1 MNNQHIIKRKWF
13 WAWQDEK
20 EEAWLA
26 EMAKQGLLLEQVSLP
41 GRYEFRSAEAGN
53 YVYRLDY
60 RHPARMEKDAY
71 LQLFQDAGWEH
82 LGSLSG
88 WQYFRKI
95 ARAEE
100 PLDIYTDVES
110 KVEKY
115 RRLLGVLVVVLL
127 IWMPIWFVLLG
138 RFQKKPP
145 DGLASALLVI
155 TILFFFPVH
164 HFYSQNLAQD

>member
-1 MNNQHIIKRKWF
+1 MASDMIRKFKWF
-13 WAWQDEK
+13 WAWQDDD
-20 EEAWLA
+20 EEAWLR
-26 EMAKQGLLLEQVSLP
+26 EMSLQGWHLSSIGGPGLYIFALGEQ
-41 GRYEFRSAEAGN
+41 RD

-115 RRLLGVLVVVLL
+115 RRLLGVLVVVHTL
-127 IWMPIWFVLLG
+127 
-138 RFQKKPP
+138 
-145 DGLASALLVI
+145 DE
-155 TILFFFPVH
+155 
-164 HFYSQNLAQD
+164 